1 MKKFFSFLLVLG
13 VFCLPLMV
21 NAYEEK
27 ISVSNSP
34 INTETTNGVDKKTY
48 SISVSLTNNT
58 ENHVVTQKIVKFRL
72 GKAITSATCEDFGE
86 FVATTTNEGKDSD
99 GKMLLTCQFDKNGST
114 ATGDNFQ
121 VGSLVVNVP
130 VDSTE
135 DCTIEVIN
143 GGSQGT
149 SNPETGASLPMIIIA
164 SGLVIGAGVY
174 FVTKKRT
181 KLYKI

>member
-1 MKKFFSFLLVLG
+1 
-13 VFCLPLMV
+13 
-21 NAYEEK
+21 
-27 ISVSNSP
+27 
-34 INTETTNGVDKKTY
+34 
-48 SISVSLTNNT
+48 
-58 ENHVVTQKIVKFRL
+58 
-72 GKAITSATCEDFGE
+72 
-86 FVATTTNEGKDSD
+86 
-99 GKMLLTCQFDKNGST
+99 MLLTCQFDKNGST